1 MVKLQSQGGPTV
13 MHYTG
18 QALEAGEKGI
28 LVGADALQPMPPLRT
43 DRAGFGDDQPRSS
56 LRPFLQK
63 GGDPIV
69 GRSILI
75 GEIIIQGGHD
85 NSVF

>member
-1 MVKLQSQGGPTV
+1 
-13 MHYTG
+13 
-18 QALEAGEKGI
+18 
-28 LVGADALQPMPPLRT
+28 MPPLGT
-43 DRAGFGDDQPRSS
+43 DRAGFGDDQTRSP
-56 LRPFLQK
+56 LRSFLQK
-63 GGDPIV
+63 GGNSII

>member
-1 MVKLQSQGGPTV
+1 
-13 MHYTG
+13 
-18 QALEAGEKGI
+18 
-28 LVGADALQPMPPLRT
+28 MPSLGT
-43 DRAGFGDDQPRSS
+43 DRAGFGDDQTRPS

-63 GGDPIV
+63 GGNPIV